1 MMTKRID
8 NPEVAKLIAE
18 QSADNDSDLLASK
31 LRLTPEPAL
40 NIRNTLT
47 SFIRSY
53 KNKPTEQSPVVWL
66 DHELELYPQLWSD
79 ESERKKTANI
89 ITDTVGRYY
98 HHRIDLDKHFAK
110 GLSQASWLDEKL
122 RQGAIASG
130 HNNFKEYAG
139 KIDIVLDRANQNNI
153 NVLYRNDGQINQQ
166 YNLDGFIAEH
176 HHTNSFNLDAA
187 AQGSKYH
194 AEVLE
199 PKPGEAYGKN
209 SVDIII
215 KDGNGKTVRRYQSKY
230 GKDAESTE
238 QLLKKGDYRGQRKLV
253 PKGQAEQIEN
263 STDTIEVGG
272 IKSKPLTK
280 EQAKEMQRKAQLEYE
295 AKQYDWSQLNGKALS
310 KNIAKQAAAG
320 ALLSVGFQGGRILGR
335 RIWNGFT
342 GKKNPDVELD
352 LQEFIYASIRTA
364 GQTGIAVA
372 ITGAMTVAIKSG
384 WFGKALKNTPVGN
397 IANCVT
403 LGIENSK
410 ILYKFS
416 KGELTGKEAVD
427 QAGCASVSMVGAIAT
442 GGKLASVGAGLG
454 SVFGPLGTVL
464 GGVAGGL
471 LGGMAG
477 SAVGEGIYQAGKA
490 IVSSVARSVT
500 SLSSSLRGSV
510 SSVCGFV
517 GSLFS

>member
-1 MMTKRID
+1 MSKQTDKNEIS
-8 NPEVAKLIAE
+8 KLIIE
-18 QSADNDSDLLASK
+18 QSADNDGMLLASQ
-31 LRLTPEPAL
+31 LQLTPQTAQ
-40 NIRNTLT
+40 NTRNTLA

-53 KNKPTEQSPVVWL
+53 KNKPSEQPAVVWL
-66 DHELELYPQLWSD
+66 DNEFALYPQLWLD
-79 ESERKKTANI
+79 ETERKKAANT
-89 ITDTVGRYY
+89 ITDTVESYY
-98 HHRIDLDKHFAK
+98 HHRTDLDKHFDK

-122 RQGAIASG
+122 RQGVIASG
-130 HNNFKEYAG
+130 HNNFTEYAG
-139 KIDIVLDRANQNNI
+139 NIDVALDRANQNNI

-176 HHTNSFNLDAA
+176 HHANSFNLEAA
-187 AQGSKYH
+187 AQGSEYH

-199 PKPGEAYGKN
+199 PGPGETYGKS
-209 SVDIII
+209 SVDIVI
-215 KDGNGKTVRRYQSKY
+215 KDGDGKIVRRYQAKY

-272 IKSKPLTK
+272 IESKPLTK

-335 RIWNGFT
+335 RIWNGLT
-342 GKKNPDVELD
+342 GKKNPDVEQD
-352 LQEFIYASIRTA
+352 LQEFIHSSIRSA

-372 ITGAMTVAIKSG
+372 ATGGITVAIKSG
-384 WFGKALKNTPVGN
+384 WFGKALKNTPVGH
-397 IANCVT
+397 IANFAT

-427 QAGCASVSMVGAIAT
+427 QAGCASVSMIGAIAA
-442 GGKLASVGAGLG
+442 GGKLASAGAGLG
-454 SVFGPLGTVL
+454 SVFGPVGTAL

-471 LGGMAG
+471 LGSMAG

-490 IVSSVARSVT
+490 IVSSVARGIS
-500 SLSSSLRGSV
+500 SV
-510 SSVCGFV
+510 SSSIGSSVSSACSFV